1 MQKTLEGH
9 SAIVT
14 GAARGIGEALAR
26 ELATHGAQVMVADI
40 NEAGADAV
48 ARDIVRAGGRAMAT
62 AVDVTRRETVVKMID
77 QAVTAFGGL
86 DCMVNNAGVVQG
98 KALMSIT
105 EVEWHRIMDT
115 NALGVLIGMQEAAKV
130 MIAQGRGGKII
141 NTASIAGKQGYRELA
156 HYCASKA
163 AVISLTQA
171 AAKDFGPH
179 KINVNAICPGIVDT
193 DMWKV
198 LGDGFHKEGWTT
210 DPGQAFEAQSALA
223 VLGRASVPRDL
234 AGITR
239 FLASSESDFIT
250 GQSIVVDGGMAFS

>member
-1 MQKTLEGH
+1 MKKTLEGR

-26 ELATHGAQVMVADI
+26 ELAAHGAQVMVADI
-40 NEAGADAV
+40 NETGATEV
-48 ARDIVRAGGRAMAT
+48 AESIVRSGGRAMAS
-62 AVDVTRRETVVKMID
+62 AVDVTRREDVAAMIQRTV
-77 QAVTAFGGL
+77 AAFGGL

-98 KALMSIT
+98 KAMLSIT
-105 EVEWHRIMDT
+105 EADWHRIMDT
-115 NALGVLIGMQEAAKV
+115 NALGALIGMQEAAKV

-171 AAKDFGPH
+171 AAKDLGPH

-210 DPGQAFEAQSALA
+210 DPGQAFEMQAALA
-223 VLGRASVPRDL
+223 VLGRPSVSQDL

-250 GQSIVVDGGMAFS
+250 GQSIVVDGGIAFG